1 MSVQDFKE
9 LLNAP
14 EFFIFL
20 PTLNYVILFAT
31 TDLRWG
37 FVLCVASVVV
47 SSLIYNILNG
57 IPAGNAS
64 NVRLGITMLL
74 IGGSI
79 AWIALLVHS
88 NLRLYRAFSQ
98 ESVIHELLF
107 FTSMVFIAILV
118 MNIILSWYESE
129 YIPFFDNR

>member
-20 PTLNYVILFAT
+20 PTVNYVILFAT

-37 FVLCVASVVV
+37 FILCVAAGVV
-47 SSLIYNILNG
+47 SALVYNILNG

-64 NVRLGITMLL
+64 NVRLGTTGLL

-88 NLRLYRAFSQ
+88 DLRLYRAFSQ
-98 ESVIHELLF
+98 QSVIHEILF
-107 FTSMVFIAILV
+107 FTSVVFIAVVVL
-118 MNIILSWYESE
+118 NFILSWYEGE
-129 YIPFFDNR
+129 YETNF